1 MTMVCDRCGEVFPLS
16 NDVKYMTPFD
26 DEGKVELMAVLSHN
40 QIDEAIFSN
49 PNENHIIKAN
59 YKCLLCWTKVEIIDE
74 RFATAVVNKG
84 RNPIGG
90 QTA

>member
-1 MTMVCDRCGEVFPLS
+1 
-16 NDVKYMTPFD
+16 
-26 DEGKVELMAVLSHN
+26 MAVLSHN

-84 RNPIGG
+84 RNPICPICGKVMECINYEVVERD
-90 QTA
+90 